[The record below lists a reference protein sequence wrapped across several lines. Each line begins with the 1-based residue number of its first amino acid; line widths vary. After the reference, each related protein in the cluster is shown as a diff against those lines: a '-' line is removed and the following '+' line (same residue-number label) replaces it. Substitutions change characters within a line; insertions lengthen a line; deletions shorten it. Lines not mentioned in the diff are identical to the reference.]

1 MIRVLRHF
9 WWALGQLYYELLT
22 VTLKVNILWTLTVL
36 PLVFPASLVAVVM
49 SQPEARDSIAD
60 RIIPLELLMLAP
72 ILTVIVLLVAGP
84 GTAALYHSSH
94 RFIELEPVT
103 FGLFWRGFKR
113 YFFRG
118 WLLAVTD
125 FAGLFVCMIGF
136 SFYWFSGELF
146 QQIIAVLFIYLLL
159 FWVLMQPYLYV
170 LLVSLDLSVYHTV
183 RNAAVLVIGNPGA
196 TLGLAFITLLSA
208 IFVPVFNI
216 VALIVGP
223 CVVAFTGHRVTADLL
238 EAYGLTTEEGGDG

>member
-36 PLVFPASLVAVVM
+36 PLILPATLVVVVM
-49 SQPEARDSIAD
+49 SQQEARESIAD
-60 RIIPLELLMLAP
+60 RIIPLELLVIAP
-72 ILTVIVLLVAGP
+72 VMTAIVLLVAGP

-103 FGLFWRGFKR
+103 FALFGRGFKR
-113 YFFRG
+113 FFFRG

-125 FAGLFVCMIGF
+125 FAGLFVCLIGF
-136 SFYWFSGELF
+136 SFYWFSGELL

-159 FWVLMQPYLYV
+159 FWILMQPYLYV

-196 TLGLAFITLLSA
+196 TVGLGLITLLSA
-208 IFVPVFNI
+208 VFVPIFNI

-223 CVVAFTGHRVTADLL
+223 CVVAFTGHRVAADLL
-238 EAYGLTTEEGGDG
+238 EGYGLDAEGDDG